1 MRFTCTRPDDL
12 QIPSC
17 ADIVTLPPVCS
28 LAFLTWPPFI
38 TRLFEYSWINY
49 CYFESTFMGICNSVY
64 NKGHALNHMIDLRQ
78 SKVYQLAFGT
88 FLCLTGINISYG
100 SGHNYNRHAV
110 GYLRW
115 LLLLLLGFFGDGEGL
130 RAVDKKFLGWIQ
142 VSAVTARHTSMMNL
156 YNSDYVMWKKSFFD
170 IFSSVMEEYQLA
182 DPGSRF
188 KHSERFIQVRSKTSL
203 SLQDNL
209 SFLLLLPNRPLSARR
224 NTRQLRSRL
233 DLNAGRLWSCPA

>member
-1 MRFTCTRPDDL
+1 
-12 QIPSC
+12 
-17 ADIVTLPPVCS
+17 
-28 LAFLTWPPFI
+28 
-38 TRLFEYSWINY
+38 
-49 CYFESTFMGICNSVY
+49 MGICNSVY

-88 FLCLTGINISYG
+88 FLSLTGINISYG

-115 LLLLLLGFFGDGEGL
+115 LLLLLLGFFGDGEHL
-130 RAVDKKFLGWIQ
+130 RAVEKKFLVWIQ

-203 SLQDNL
+203 SLQDVFL
-209 SFLLLLPNRPLSARR
+209 FLLLLPNRPLSARR